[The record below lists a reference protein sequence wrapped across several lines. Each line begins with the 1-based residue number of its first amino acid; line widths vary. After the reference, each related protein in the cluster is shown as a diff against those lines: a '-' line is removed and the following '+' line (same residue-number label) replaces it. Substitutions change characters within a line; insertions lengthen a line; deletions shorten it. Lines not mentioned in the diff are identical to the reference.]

1 MHQTLNKLGHGN
13 CGMVWQIVV
22 AIQTRPKH
30 MHANDAMLWP
40 PVACLASL
48 AIASSVE
55 GYDGLDFG
63 TMDIQPGLFFETLFS
78 PVWWRYV
85 FRMQTRTGIIVF
97 VGVYAYAAYPW
108 S

>member
-1 MHQTLNKLGHGN
+1 
-13 CGMVWQIVV
+13 
-22 AIQTRPKH
+22 

-48 AIASSVE
+48 ASSVE

-63 TMDIQPGLFFETLFS
+63 TMDYSARSFFFETLFS